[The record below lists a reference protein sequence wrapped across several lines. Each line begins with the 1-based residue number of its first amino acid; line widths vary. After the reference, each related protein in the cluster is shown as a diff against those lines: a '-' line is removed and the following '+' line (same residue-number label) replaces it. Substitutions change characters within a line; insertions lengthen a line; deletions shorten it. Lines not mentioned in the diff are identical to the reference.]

1 MVSDPIANMLVAL
14 KNGAKAGKA
23 TIVVPASNLK
33 FEIAKLL
40 EREGYLHN
48 VVKRG
53 KKVKKY
59 LACDPVYGAG
69 KVPKLQVV
77 KRMSKPSCRVYVK
90 SDEIHLVRNG
100 FGLSVLSTP
109 KGLLTDRQ
117 ARKEKVGGELM
128 FKVW

>member
-1 MVSDPIANMLVAL
+1 MVSDPISNMLVAL

-33 FEIAKLL
+33 FNIAKLL
-40 EREGYLHN
+40 EREGYLTN

-59 LACDPVYGAG
+59 LACDPVYTAG
-69 KVPKLQVV
+69 KTPKLQVV
-77 KRMSKPSCRVYVK
+77 KRMSKPSRRIYLK
-90 SDEIHLVRNG
+90 ADEIHTVRNG
-100 FGLSVLSTP
+100 TGLSVLSTP
-109 KGLLTDRQ
+109 KGLLTDKE

-128 FKVW
+128 FMVW